1 MKAFAIIRHEKIKAG
16 RHLVSCGL
24 HNVRGVPTP
33 NADSDAPEP
42 VRILIGSKKPW
53 RDVSEALKAMKIDKI
68 RKQGVVVFEQLSSAS
83 PEWWKAKGWSAGKKP
98 SSETQAIL
106 DEWVSAEM
114 ALAKSKYGHLLVSA
128 VLHLD
133 EATPHIH
140 FLIVPAQYRADARE
154 RGDKRGRLAWRM
166 SAEQM
171 IRGPSHLREI
181 VTEHAEAMARF
192 GLVRG
197 ETHDVG
203 TVNHKP
209 VKKWHLE
216 QAAQAEKVGTIIM
229 EQLSIRNESS
239 DAAEAVIAAA
249 RIKAAAIIAAA
260 EKKAKD
266 HAELEVAAEAVRRR
280 KADDARALEMRV
292 HAARDQ
298 VLMARKIID
307 DDRKAIKAERA
318 AIALMRDKLDRLLR
332 NADSLLRPI
341 LDMADQWR
349 RATPIIRAAM
359 GLKGPKSVEIAESS
373 KVQSLVEMIAER
385 RTSLR

>member
-24 HNVRGVPTP
+24 HNARGVPTP

-42 VRILIGSKKPW
+42 VRILVGSKKPW
-53 RDVSEALKAMKIDKI
+53 RDVSDALKAMKIDKI
-68 RKQGVVVFEQLSSAS
+68 RKQGVVAFEQLSSAS

-98 SSETQAIL
+98 SSETQEVL
-106 DEWVSAEM
+106 DDWVSAEL

-133 EATPHIH
+133 EATPHLH

-154 RGDKRGRLAWRM
+154 RGDKKGRLAWRM

-192 GLVRG
+192 GLIRG
-197 ETHDVG
+197 EAHDVG
-203 TVNHKP
+203 TVKHKP
-209 VKKWHLE
+209 VKKWHQE

-229 EQLSIRNESS
+229 EQLRIRDESS
-239 DAAEAVIAAA
+239 NAAEAVIAAA
-249 RIKAAAIIAAA
+249 RMKAAAIIAEA

-266 HAELEVAAEAVRRR
+266 QAELEVAAEAIRRR
-280 KADDARALEMRV
+280 KADDAKALELRV

-298 VLMARKIID
+298 VLTARKALD
-307 DDRKAIKAERA
+307 VDRAAIKAEREA
-318 AIALMRDKLDRLLR
+318 VAVVRGKLDALLR
-332 NADSLLRPI
+332 KAETMLRPI

-349 RATPIIRAAM
+349 RATPIVRAAM
-359 GLKGPKSVEIAESS
+359 GLKGPMSVKIADSADVRMVLEMSKGKESS
-373 KVQSLVEMIAER
+373 R
-385 RTSLR
+385 

>member
-42 VRILIGSKKPW
+42 VRILVGSNKPW
-53 RDVSEALKAMKIDKI
+53 RDVSDALKAMDIDKI
-68 RKQGVVVFEQLSSAS
+68 RKGGVVAFEQLSSAS
-83 PEWWKAKGWSAGKKP
+83 PDWWKAKGWVAGKKP
-98 SSETQAIL
+98 SAETQAVI
-106 DEWVSAEM
+106 DDWVSAEV
-114 ALAKSKYGHLLVSA
+114 ALAKAKYGHLLVSG

-133 EATPHIH
+133 EAHPHCH
-140 FLIVPAQYRADARE
+140 FLIVPAKYRADGRE
-154 RGDKRGRLAWRM
+154 CGDKKGRLAWRM

-197 ETHDVG
+197 QTHDVG
-203 TVNHKP
+203 TVKHKP
-209 VKKWHLE
+209 VKKWHQE

-229 EQLSIRNESS
+229 EQLRIRDESS
-239 DAAEAVIAAA
+239 NAAEAVIAAA
-249 RIKAAAIIAAA
+249 KMTAAAIIAEA

-266 HAELEVAAEAVRRR
+266 QAELEVAAEAIRRR
-280 KADDARALEMRV
+280 KADDARALELRV

-298 VLMARKIID
+298 VLTARKALD
-307 DDRKAIKAERA
+307 VDRAAIKAEREEVA
-318 AIALMRDKLDRLLR
+318 VVRGKLDALIRK
-332 NADSLLRPI
+332 AETMLRPI

-359 GLKGPKSVEIAESS
+359 GLKGPKSVEIANSVEVQTLLAMS
-373 KVQSLVEMIAER
+373 KSKGR
-385 RTSLR
+385 G